1 MCIISGHDLKS
12 FLQEKTTS
20 LAQMACS
27 FQKMFQLVEAEQA
40 KSLKQ
45 KEMIIEKDRYI
56 KELEDELS
64 VMKNKEEEHAE
75 KMSRMES
82 KLEEAGS
89 IFDKNNGLESKLV
102 SLEDIIDGLEA
113 TAEENAFT
121 IDQLKLKETDLN
133 GENSELKKMVSDLE
147 DVLQEVRKSKDDAN
161 VSLTLL
167 SEQLDKLKD
176 ENATYKAARQ
186 LFVESTDNSGN
197 SFTPRAL
204 TSSNTGSSKTK
215 KRKTTPT
222 TTF

>member
-1 MCIISGHDLKS
+1 
-12 FLQEKTTS
+12 
-20 LAQMACS
+20 MACS
-27 FQKMFQLVEAEQA
+27 FQKIFQLVEAEQV

-45 KEMIIEKDRYI
+45 EEMIIEKDHYI
-56 KELEDELS
+56 KKLEDELS
-64 VMKNKEEEHAE
+64 VMKNKEGEHAE

-82 KLEEAGS
+82 KLEEMGS
-89 IFDKNNGLESKLV
+89 IFDEKNSLKSKLV
-102 SLEDIIDGLEA
+102 SLEAIIIGLEA

-121 IDQLKLKETDLN
+121 IDQLKLKEIDLN
-133 GENSELKKMVSDLE
+133 GENSQLKNMVSDLE
-147 DVLQEVRKSKDDAN
+147 DALQEERKSKEESN

-197 SFTPRAL
+197 PFTPRAP

-222 TTF
+222 PTF